1 MLDPSVDEIRDW
13 GNSVI
18 QLMIEYLG
26 HLGDRPVYRQTSSRQ
41 IRSGLDSNL
50 PIKGTDFD
58 SARLPWRWRNAARA
72 ARLAIDPPLTKSPP
86 ASARNPRRVGRE
98 SSARAPNSKLA
109 TGRVRPTGGL
119 DWHHVLATDDVVDLH
134 LLRAVRRIVLS
145 LNQLRGL
152 THAAFP
158 SPTRDDLEL

>member
-1 MLDPSVDEIRDW
+1 MLDPSADEIRDW

-26 HLGDRPVYRQTSSRQ
+26 HLGDGPVYRRTSSRQ
-41 IRSGLDSNL
+41 IRSGLNSNL

-58 SARLPWRWRNAARA
+58 SARLPWRWRNASRATHTYASDLTSNLVCLAAASA
-72 ARLAIDPPLTKSPP
+72 ARLAIDPPLTQSPP

-119 DWHHVLATDDVVDLH
+119 DWHHVLATDDV
-134 LLRAVRRIVLS
+134 
-145 LNQLRGL
+145 
-152 THAAFP
+152 
-158 SPTRDDLEL
+158 